1 MTAPRPAAPPTL
13 TEVIHLPDSAL
24 APTEPM
30 PLAPDSMPIEALA
43 AEPAPLPAEP
53 RPMRLAEQDAEWR
66 SRLVDDLRP
75 TLQGWLDAEVQ
86 KALLESMPALSE
98 RLSAALRRR
107 LDDELP
113 ALLERA
119 LEEARR
125 TPNARG

>member
-43 AEPAPLPAEP
+43 AGPAPPPAEP

-66 SRLVDDLRP
+66 SRLIDELRP
-75 TLQGWLDAEVQ
+75 TLQGWLEAELHQ
-86 KALLESMPALSE
+86 ALLESMPAFGEKLM
-98 RLSAALRRR
+98 SALQRR

-113 ALLERA
+113 ALLDRMLA
-119 LEEARR
+119 EARQR
-125 TPNARG
+125 TPGKR